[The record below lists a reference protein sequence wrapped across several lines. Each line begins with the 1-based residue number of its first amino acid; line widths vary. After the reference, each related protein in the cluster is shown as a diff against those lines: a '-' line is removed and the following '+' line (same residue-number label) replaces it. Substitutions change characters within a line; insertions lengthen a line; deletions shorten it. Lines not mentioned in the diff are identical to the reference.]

1 MVGGRERGRK
11 DERKGRGRK
20 EGEGKEGEG
29 KEKMKGEGGKLNL
42 VCQWNTTS
50 QRITPDLAEWL
61 LTVCCCAM
69 SAIVLSYC
77 RASMAIFLI
86 CSSFV

>member
-11 DERKGRGRK
+11 DERKGRGR
-20 EGEGKEGEG
+20 GGEG

-77 RASMAIFLI
+77 RASIAIFLI